1 MSNIFNSNKNHI
13 APEVDNAMPDNYMN
27 HLLTAEGYKMF
38 YQDDSKKRVWTMFGG
53 LTSNGIG
60 RYFDNTQKYSRNHNG
75 YKVEFDSPIT
85 KRLYEEAYLPI
96 VKANKGKQVDW
107 SKKDLLT
114 YAQKGKRSLQQDYT
128 AGKIT
133 DEQLVQAGTEMAR
146 EIASF
151 NLRYIEE
158 KVNPHVNGVKQNRG
172 TNVFTYSDNEKIKIG
187 IMAHYWPDDI
197 RKQEFLDIVAKGA
210 PGDDDPKM
218 DKYILTKSKGNA
230 RRKAVTVALP
240 DTREQISAIDEN
252 TPDALRLYGQCA
264 DQMIHNRNKVNT
276 CREYTIN
283 NITGNKTELE
293 QQSAIPQQAKQ
304 TQQQEEPPEQ
314 KQTRSFLS
322 ILGDAFKAAS
332 RAIVPGSI
340 ILQNNDKNAKKEAGE
355 NNDRNTNNNMQ

>member
-38 YQDDSKKRVWTMFGG
+38 YQDDSEKRVWTMFGG

-60 RYFDNTQKYSRNHNG
+60 RYFDNTQKYSRNHKG

-85 KRLYEEAYLPI
+85 KRLYEEAYLPM
-96 VKANKGKQVDW
+96 VKANKGEPVDW

-114 YAQKGKRSLQQDYT
+114 YAQKGKRSLQQDYA

-151 NLRYIEE
+151 NLRYIED
-158 KVNPHVNGVKQNRG
+158 KVNPTIDDVKQNRG

-187 IMAHYWPDDI
+187 IMAHYWPADI

-210 PGDDDPKM
+210 PGDEDPKM
-218 DKYILTKSKGNA
+218 DKYILTKSKGND
-230 RRKAVTVALP
+230 RRKIVTVALP
-240 DTREQISAIDEN
+240 KTLEEIAAIDN
-252 TPDALRLYGQCA
+252 NKQDALRLYGQCV

-276 CREYTIN
+276 CKEYTIN
-283 NITGNKTELE
+283 NISGNKMEL
-293 QQSAIPQQAKQ
+293 PQQPVKQ
-304 TQQQEEPPEQ
+304 QKPNQETAEQ
-314 KQTRSFLS
+314 KQTKGLLS
-322 ILGDAFKAAS
+322 MIGDIF
-332 RAIVPGSI
+332 
-340 ILQNNDKNAKKEAGE
+340 KNASEALSL
-355 NNDRNTNNNMQ
+355 NKNV